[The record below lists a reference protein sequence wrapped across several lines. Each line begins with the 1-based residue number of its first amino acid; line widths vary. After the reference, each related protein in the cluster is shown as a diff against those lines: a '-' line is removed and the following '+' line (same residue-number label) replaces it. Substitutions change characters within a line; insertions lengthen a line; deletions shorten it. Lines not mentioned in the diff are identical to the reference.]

1 MQQRKGGIVFA
12 VLVGLVVAVLS
23 YRWAVDT
30 RPREER
36 LRQEQVVLLTRDALV
51 ETVGSGALEIVDPL
65 APDRK
70 VGKVYIYPFA
80 DGWEVSGYYRRDDND
95 LWHPYMM
102 RVGQDM
108 KPVGLRLSDQDPTL
122 VEKGKHDAMLE
133 VFP

>member
-51 ETVGSGALEIVDPL
+51 EIVGSGALEIVDPL

-80 DGWEVSGYYRRDDND
+80 DGWEVSGYYRRDAND
-95 LWHPYMM
+95 LWHPYLM

-122 VEKGKHDAMLE
+122 VEKGKHDALLE
-133 VFP
+133 VLP